1 MALRPLFASLWR
13 LLCSLKLAIVLAAS
27 VTLLGIGGS
36 LVMHFNPRVFGD
48 LDRMILGRWW
58 STAGSSAPLLSWWV
72 PVGAVLLALLGLNT
86 LCCFLDW
93 ARRIRYRW
101 RKGGEYLIHLGFV
114 LVLLAY
120 FWGSVAGFRSEGNRL
135 FVGQTLPLPS
145 LPGHFLRLEAFEPI
159 FGENGR
165 PVDMLSTVALLH
177 GDNVLARQIVRTNTP
192 LTWKG
197 LAVLPGSF
205 GRTVEGFTVHIA
217 GVGRTSFSPGT
228 ELPLPDGLRL
238 RVLNF
243 TPDARRLAG
252 GRVVQRSG
260 ELSSPAFELELGQR
274 DGSTWRGWYL
284 LAEGP
289 PPPLAEAGLLL
300 RPVEPLY
307 RPYSILTIND
317 DPGASLALTG
327 GLAMLAGVLLALV
340 SFYYKRGRGDRPEVW

>member
-13 LLCSLKLAIVLAAS
+13 LLCSLKLAIVLAAA

-36 LVMHFNPRVFGD
+36 LVMHFNPGVFGD

-58 STAGSSAPLLSWWV
+58 STAGSAAPLLSWWV
-72 PVGAVLLALLGLNT
+72 PVGALLLALLCLNT

-114 LVLLAY
+114 LVLIAY
-120 FWGSVAGFRSEGNRL
+120 FWGSLAGFRSEGNRL
-135 FVGQTLPLPS
+135 FVGQTLALPS

-159 FGENGR
+159 FAENGR

-177 GDNVLARQIVRTNTP
+177 GDNLLARQIVRTNTP

-197 LAVLPGSF
+197 LAVFPGSF
-205 GRTVEGFTVHIA
+205 GRTVEGFAVHIA
-217 GVGRTSFSPGT
+217 GVGRTSFSPGA
-228 ELPLPDGLRL
+228 ELSLPDGLRL

-243 TPDARRLAG
+243 LSDARRLAG
-252 GRVVQRSG
+252 GRVARGSS
-260 ELSSPAFELELGQR
+260 ELGRPAFELELNHP
-274 DGSTWRGWYL
+274 DGPSWRGWYL

-289 PPPLAEAGLLL
+289 PSALTEAGLLL

-317 DPGASLALTG
+317 DPGAALALTG